1 MNKDEW
7 ESLCNGCGECCALGN
22 PDGKTKFACRSLDCS
37 TNRCMNYEKR
47 LETELCCSGVIY
59 PYKVLPMHKEGHL
72 PDSCSLVRYM
82 QGKPQIPMVPAR
94 LIPFM
99 LLDIDEQN
107 RYILACNEWRGE

>member
-1 MNKDEW
+1 
-7 ESLCNGCGECCALGN
+7 
-22 PDGKTKFACRSLDCS
+22 
-37 TNRCMNYEKR
+37 MNYEKR
-47 LETELCCSGVIY
+47 LEVELCCVDV
-59 PYKVLPMHKEGHL
+59 PPENVLNMHEMGEL